1 MRSLCSIL
9 RSRRGETMVEVLVSM
24 VLFLMLF
31 AVMLGAVRFASNAQ
45 VRAETIRRRATALQR
60 DLRSQTPTGDDS
72 KTYQFFA
79 VSEDGGTMGD
89 QVVFQVPLR
98 EQTVIAR
105 GGGDEVTFYL
115 YGPDQEKGGTGG

>member
-1 MRSLCSIL
+1 MKRLCSIL

-31 AVMLGAVRFASNAQ
+31 AVMLGAVHFASNAQ

-60 DLRSQTPTGDDS
+60 DLRSQNPTEGDS
-72 KTYQFFA
+72 KTYQFVA

-89 QVVFQVPLR
+89 QVVFQVPLK
-98 EQTVIAR
+98 EQTVTAQ

-115 YGPDQEKGGTGG
+115 YGPEKGGTGG

>member
-60 DLRSQTPTGDDS
+60 DLRRQPPTGDDS
-72 KTYQFFA
+72 KAYQFFA

-98 EQTVIAR
+98 EQTVTAR

-115 YGPDQEKGGTGG
+115 YGPEKGGTGG

>member
-1 MRSLCSIL
+1 MKRLCSIL
-9 RSRRGETMVEVLVSM
+9 CSRRGETMVEILVSM

-60 DLRSQTPTGDDS
+60 ELRRQTPTEGDS

-79 VSEDGGTMGD
+79 VTEDGGTMGD
-89 QVVFQVPLR
+89 QVVFQVRLK
-98 EQTVIAR
+98 EQTVIAQ

>member
-45 VRAETIRRRATALQR
+45 VRAGTIRQRATALQR
-60 DLRSQTPTGDDS
+60 DLRSQTPTGGDS
-72 KTYQFFA
+72 KTYQFVA
-79 VSEDGGTMGD
+79 VSEDGGTTGSR
-89 QVVFQVPLR
+89 VFQVPLR
-98 EQTVIAR
+98 EQTVTAR

-115 YGPDQEKGGTGG
+115 YGPEKGGTGG

>member
-1 MRSLCSIL
+1 MKRLCSIL
-9 RSRRGETMVEVLVSM
+9 RSRRGETMVEILVSM

-45 VRAETIRRRATALQR
+45 VRAETIRQRATALQR
-60 DLRSQTPTGDDS
+60 ELRRQTPTEGDS
-72 KTYQFFA
+72 KTYQFVA

-89 QVVFQVPLR
+89 QVVFEVRLK
-98 EQTVIAR
+98 EQTVIAQ

-115 YGPDQEKGGTGG
+115 YGPEKGGTGG

>member
-9 RSRRGETMVEVLVSM
+9 RSRRGETMVEILVSM

-45 VRAETIRRRATALQR
+45 VRAETIRQRATALQR
-60 DLRSQTPTGDDS
+60 ELRRQTPTGGDS
-72 KTYQFFA
+72 KTYQFVA
-79 VSEDGGTMGD
+79 VSEDGGTTGSR
-89 QVVFQVPLR
+89 VFQVPLR
-98 EQTVIAR
+98 EQTVTAR

-115 YGPDQEKGGTGG
+115 YGPEKGGTGR

>member
-31 AVMLGAVRFASNAQ
+31 AVMLGAVHFASNAQ
-45 VRAETIRRRATALQR
+45 VQAETIRQRATALQR
-60 DLRSQTPTGDDS
+60 DLRSQTPTGGDS
-72 KTYQFFA
+72 KTYQFVA
-79 VSEDGGTMGD
+79 VSEDGGTTGSR
-89 QVVFQVPLR
+89 VFQVPLR
-98 EQTVIAR
+98 EQTVTAR

-115 YGPDQEKGGTGG
+115 YGPEKGGTGG

>member
-45 VRAETIRRRATALQR
+45 VQAETIRQRATALQR
-60 DLRSQTPTGDDS
+60 DLRRQTPTGGDS
-72 KTYQFFA
+72 KTYQFVA
-79 VSEDGGTMGD
+79 VSEDGGTTGSR
-89 QVVFQVPLR
+89 VFQVPLR
-98 EQTVIAR
+98 KQTVTAR

-115 YGPDQEKGGTGG
+115 YGPEKGGTGG

>member
-31 AVMLGAVRFASNAQ
+31 AVMLGAVHFASNAQ
-45 VRAETIRRRATALQR
+45 VRAETIRQRATALQR
-60 DLRSQTPTGDDS
+60 DLRSQTPTGGDS
-72 KTYQFFA
+72 KTYQFVA
-79 VSEDGGTMGD
+79 VSEDGGTTGSR
-89 QVVFQVPLR
+89 VFQVPLR
-98 EQTVIAR
+98 EQTVTAR

-115 YGPDQEKGGTGG
+115 YGPEKGGTGG

>member
-24 VLFLMLF
+24 VLLLMLF
-31 AVMLGAVRFASNAQ
+31 AVMLGAVHFSSNAQ

-60 DLRSQTPTGDDS
+60 HLRSQTPTEGNR
-72 KTYQFFA
+72 KTYQFVA
-79 VSEDGGTMGD
+79 VSEDGGTTGSR
-89 QVVFQVPLR
+89 VFQVPLR
-98 EQTVIAR
+98 EQTVTAR

-115 YGPDQEKGGTGG
+115 YGPEKGGTGG

>member
-31 AVMLGAVRFASNAQ
+31 AVMLGAVHFASNAQ
-45 VRAETIRRRATALQR
+45 VRAETIRQRATALQR
-60 DLRSQTPTGDDS
+60 DLRSQTPTGGDS
-72 KTYQFFA
+72 KTYQFVA
-79 VSEDGGTMGD
+79 VSEDGGTTGSR
-89 QVVFQVPLR
+89 VFQVPLR
-98 EQTVIAR
+98 EQTVTAR

-115 YGPDQEKGGTGG
+115 YGPEKGGTGR

>member
-31 AVMLGAVRFASNAQ
+31 AVMLGAVHFASNAQ
-45 VRAETIRRRATALQR
+45 VRAETIRQRATALQR
-60 DLRSQTPTGDDS
+60 NLRSQTPTGGDS
-72 KTYQFFA
+72 KTYQFVA
-79 VSEDGGTMGD
+79 VTEDGGTMGD

-98 EQTVIAR
+98 EQTVTAR

-115 YGPDQEKGGTGG
+115 YGPEKGGTGG

>member
-1 MRSLCSIL
+1 MKRLCSIL

-45 VRAETIRRRATALQR
+45 VRAETIRQRATALQG
-60 DLRSQTPTGDDS
+60 DLRRQPPLTGER
-72 KTYQFFA
+72 KETYQFVA

-115 YGPDQEKGGTGG
+115 YGPEKGGTGG

>member
-9 RSRRGETMVEVLVSM
+9 RSRRGETMVEILVSM

-45 VRAETIRRRATALQR
+45 VRAETIRQRATALQR
-60 DLRSQTPTGDDS
+60 ELRRQTPTGGDS
-72 KTYQFFA
+72 KTYQFVA
-79 VSEDGGTMGD
+79 VSEDGGTTGSR
-89 QVVFQVPLR
+89 VFQIPLR

-115 YGPDQEKGGTGG
+115 YGPEKGGTGG

>member
-1 MRSLCSIL
+1 MKRLCSIL

-31 AVMLGAVRFASNAQ
+31 AVMLGAVHFASNAQ

-60 DLRSQTPTGDDS
+60 DLRSQTPKEGNS
-72 KTYQFFA
+72 KTYQFVA
-79 VSEDGGTMGD
+79 VSEDGGTTGSR
-89 QVVFQVPLR
+89 VFQVPLR
-98 EQTVIAR
+98 EQTVTAR

-115 YGPDQEKGGTGG
+115 YGPEKGGTGG

>member
-45 VRAETIRRRATALQR
+45 VRAETIRQRATALQR
-60 DLRSQTPTGDDS
+60 SLRDQTPTEGNS

-79 VSEDGGTMGD
+79 VTEDGGTMGD

-98 EQTVIAR
+98 EQTVIAQE

-115 YGPDQEKGGTGG
+115 YGPEKGGTGG

>member
-45 VRAETIRRRATALQR
+45 VRAETIRQRATALQR
-60 DLRSQTPTGDDS
+60 DLRSQTPSRGDS
-72 KTYQFFA
+72 KTYQFVA
-79 VSEDGGTMGD
+79 VSEDGGTTGSR
-89 QVVFQVPLR
+89 VFQVPLR
-98 EQTVIAR
+98 EQTVTAR

-115 YGPDQEKGGTGG
+115 YGPEKGGTGG

>member
-1 MRSLCSIL
+1 MKRLCSIL

-45 VRAETIRRRATALQR
+45 VRAETIRQRATDLQKN
-60 DLRSQTPTGDDS
+60 LRKQKTPTEVR
-72 KTYQFFA
+72 KEAYQFFA
-79 VSEDGGTMGD
+79 VTEDGGTMGD
-89 QVVFQVPLR
+89 QVVFQVPLL
-98 EQTVIAR
+98 EQTVTAR

-115 YGPDQEKGGTGG
+115 YGPEKGGTGR

>member
-1 MRSLCSIL
+1 MKRLCSIL

-45 VRAETIRRRATALQR
+45 VRAETIRQRATALQR
-60 DLRSQTPTGDDS
+60 DLRSQTPTGGDS
-72 KTYQFFA
+72 KTYQFVA
-79 VSEDGGTMGD
+79 VSEDGGTTGSR
-89 QVVFQVPLR
+89 VFQVPLR
-98 EQTVIAR
+98 EQTVTAR

-115 YGPDQEKGGTGG
+115 YGPEKGGTGG